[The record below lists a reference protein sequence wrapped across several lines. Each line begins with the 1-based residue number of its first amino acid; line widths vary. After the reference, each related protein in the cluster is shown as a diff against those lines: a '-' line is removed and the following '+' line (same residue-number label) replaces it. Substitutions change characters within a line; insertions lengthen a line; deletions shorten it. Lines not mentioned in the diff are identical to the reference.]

1 MARMRRAYEMQNDH
15 MSMTKSALV
24 LAGGG
29 VAGIAWE
36 TGVLLGLQDEQPE
49 VVAEILA
56 PETTFVGTSAGS
68 TVAAQLAGGTPLQ
81 QLFELQTSPKTAE
94 LQVDLDLQKLM
105 AMMGGAMTGASSPE
119 EVRQRIG
126 AIALAADT
134 VPAAT
139 RRAAIDARLPNKEWT
154 THPLLIPAIDTATG
168 ELRVFDRTSGVS
180 LVDAVAASCAVPG
193 IWPPV
198 EIEGRFYMDGGMR
211 TGANADLA
219 AGAERILILV
229 PGPMQGP
236 MGPAL
241 SEAELDALEPG
252 RVHAVF
258 ADDASIAAIGVNPL
272 DPSTRPGA
280 AQAGRELG
288 RRFAAEIAAF
298 WRPGT

>member
-1 MARMRRAYEMQNDH
+1 

-36 TGVLLGLQDEQPE
+36 TGVLLGLQDEQPDLMS
-49 VVAEILA
+49 EILS

-81 QLFELQTSPKTAE
+81 QLFELQTSPQTAE
-94 LQVDLDLQKLM
+94 LQVDFDMRELM
-105 AMMGGAMTGASSPE
+105 AMMSEAVAGASSPE
-119 EVRQRIG
+119 ELRQRIG
-126 AIALAADT
+126 AVALTTDT
-134 VPAAT
+134 VPAAA
-139 RRAAIDARLPNKEWT
+139 RRAAIDARLVNKEWT

-168 ELRVFDRTSGVS
+168 ELRIFDRNSGVN

-241 SEAELDALEPG
+241 TEAELAALAPG

-258 ADDASIAAIGVNPL
+258 ADDASVAAIGINPL
-272 DPSTRPGA
+272 DPATRPGA
-280 AQAGRELG
+280 ARAGRHLG
-288 RRFAAEIAAF
+288 RRVAAEIATF
-298 WRPGT
+298 WRP